1 MAIIKWKDPF
11 QQIFPTYFLEED
23 WPSRLTDLSSATGLN
38 IYETDDSVV
47 VEASVPGVPEDM
59 VEVTVEGNVLNISAT
74 CEDTQEEK
82 DKKKVVYR
90 SNRQS
95 SFSYTTS
102 LPRMVDSARAEAV
115 VENGVVK
122 VTIPK
127 LEEVR
132 PKKITV
138 KKKI

>member
-47 VEASVPGVPEDM
+47 VEASVPGVLEDM

-74 CEDTQEEK
+74 CEETQEEK
-82 DKKKVVYR
+82 LKKKVVYR

-127 LEEVR
+127 LEEER